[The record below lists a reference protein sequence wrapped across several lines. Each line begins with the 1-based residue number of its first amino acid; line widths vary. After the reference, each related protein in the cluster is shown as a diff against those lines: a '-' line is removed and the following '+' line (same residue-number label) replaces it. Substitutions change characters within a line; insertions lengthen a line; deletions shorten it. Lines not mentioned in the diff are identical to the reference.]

1 MTRSAMPA
9 RFDANEEDTM
19 KLHDAPIAKAE
30 MLIRRPV
37 AEVFEAFVDPAITS
51 RFWFTRG
58 SGRLEAGKRVT
69 WHWDMYGVEVQ
80 VLVKAI
86 EPGSRILIEWS
97 SADEVPTAVEWTFT
111 TRADGATFVS
121 ITNSGF
127 SGSAD
132 EIVNQA
138 LDSAGGFALVVAGLK
153 AWLEHGIELN
163 LVADRFPDHGA
174 DTEQKQ

>member
-1 MTRSAMPA
+1 MRH
-9 RFDANEEDTM
+9 EDHDM
-19 KLHDAPIAKAE
+19 KQDQAPVAKAA

-58 SGRLEAGKRVT
+58 SARLQAGKRVT
-69 WHWDMYGVEVQ
+69 WHWDMYGIEVQ

-86 EPGSRILIEWS
+86 EPGARILIEWG
-97 SADEVPTAVEWTFT
+97 SADEVPTAVEWIFSA
-111 TRADGATFVS
+111 RADGTTFVD

-127 SGSAD
+127 SGDAD
-132 EIVNQA
+132 DIVSQA
-138 LDSAGGFALVVAGLK
+138 LDSTGGFALVVAGLK

-163 LVADRFPDHGA
+163 LVADRFPDHGTGA
-174 DTEQKQ
+174 EQKQ

>member
-1 MTRSAMPA
+1 
-9 RFDANEEDTM
+9 M
-19 KLHDAPIAKAE
+19 KLHDAPIAKVE

-37 AEVFEAFVDPAITS
+37 TEVFEAFVDPAVTS
-51 RFWFTRG
+51 RFWF
-58 SGRLEAGKRVT
+58 SHGRARLQAGKRVT
-69 WHWDMYGVEVQ
+69 WRWDMYGVVIE

-86 EPGSRILIEWS
+86 EPDSRILIEWA
-97 SADEVPTAVEWTFT
+97 SADEVPTAVEWVFT
-111 TRADGATFVS
+111 ARADGTTIVD

-132 EIVNQA
+132 EIVSQA
-138 LDSAGGFALVVAGLK
+138 LDSTGGFALVVAGLK

-174 DTEQKQ
+174 GTEQTQ